1 MRAYTG
7 DPGLPASKSALDTAL
22 ALGDIDTMK
31 RDQRKLNRV
40 REAAQL
46 IQRAVANG
54 WVRHVEL
61 NAGSRGHGPGQ
72 VVFVR
77 LESRKRHGC
86 NGRILMHFVREAG
99 GAHRVSVMSRFLD
112 PRGKKRDGLVQ
123 AWTVFFIASRR
134 WPREA

>member
-1 MRAYTG
+1 
-7 DPGLPASKSALDTAL
+7 
-22 ALGDIDTMK
+22 MK
-31 RDQRKLNRV
+31 RDKRKLQRV

-46 IQRAVANG
+46 IQRAVADG

-77 LESRKRHGC
+77 LESCHGHGC
-86 NGRILMHFVREAG
+86 NGRILLHFVREVG

-112 PRGKKRDGLVQ
+112 PRGIKRDGLPQ
-123 AWTVFFIASRR
+123 AWAVFFSLQNPVFQRGAK
-134 WPREA
+134 